1 MNKSV
6 KFGVCEAAEVEIS
19 DTHSPSVKSLRS
31 NKLLNVCFG
40 CFSSTSHMLK
50 KQNRAKLSC
59 VWKHVESRL
68 KLWWIKLPV
77 SSSAI

>member
-31 NKLLNVCFG
+31 NKLLNVF
-40 CFSSTSHMLK
+40 FFH
-50 KQNRAKLSC
+50 
-59 VWKHVESRL
+59 
-68 KLWWIKLPV
+68 
-77 SSSAI
+77 